1 MKMKSLLAG
10 TTLALLM
17 STAAHAGDVRIMWY
31 SDGVEGDVM
40 KDLVGR
46 FMKENPGINV
56 ILDNVAYSV
65 IKEQLPVQLEA
76 GNGPDIARVTAL
88 KDLSKHWLDLRP
100 LVKDAKY
107 WDENFGDKAD
117 WMRPDGSNQ
126 ISGFMTQLTLTGGYA
141 NKTLFE
147 QAGVEIPGPKAT
159 WDEWAAAAKK
169 VAESQK
175 IPFAMAIDRSGHRIT
190 APNLSYGA
198 NYVGKDGKPAPLDKG
213 AKEFLTKFV
222 NWTAD
227 GTFSKDVWVS
237 AAGNTYRAAAEDFIN
252 GQLAFYYSGSW
263 QVANLATKIGSNF
276 DWVATGSP
284 CGPAA
289 CTGMPGGAGL
299 VAVKYTKNPTE
310 VAKVMDW
317 MASEAVVKEFSERTL
332 FLPAHKAVVEKGGLN
347 FKTDNAQAKAAL
359 TKYVEASKTTAETA
373 LKLPGWRWSD
383 TVYAAIVTRIGQTL
397 AGELKVDDA
406 FTRIDA
412 DIAQKVKDSGQ

>member
-1 MKMKSLLAG
+1 MKVKSILAG
-10 TTLALLM
+10 TALALLT
-17 STAAHAGDVRIMWY
+17 STAAFAGDVRIMWY
-31 SDGVEGDVM
+31 SDGVEGEVM

-76 GNGPDIARVTAL
+76 GNGPDIARVTAI
-88 KDLSKHWLDLRP
+88 KDLSRHWLDLRP

-107 WDENFGDKAD
+107 WDDNFGAQAD

-126 ISGFMTQLTLTGGYA
+126 ISGFMTQITLTGGFA

-147 QAGVEIPGPKAT
+147 QAGVELPGPKAT
-159 WDEWAAAAKK
+159 WDDWAAAAKK
-169 VAESQK
+169 VKESQQ

-190 APNLSYGA
+190 GPMLSYGA
-198 NYVGKDGKPAPLDKG
+198 NYIGPDGKPAPLDQG
-213 AKEFLTKFV
+213 AKDFLTKFV

-237 AAGNTYRAAAEDFIN
+237 AAGSTYRAAADDFIN

-263 QVANLATKIGSNF
+263 QVANLATKIGNSF
-276 DWVATGSP
+276 DWVAVGSP

-289 CTGMPGGAGL
+289 CTGMPGGAAL
-299 VAVKYTKNPTE
+299 VAIKYTKNPKD
-310 VAKVMDW
+310 VATVMDW
-317 MASEAVVKEFSERTL
+317 FAREDIVREFSERTL
-332 FLPAHKAVVEKGGLN
+332 FLPGHKGVIDKGGLD

-359 TKYVEASKTTAETA
+359 TKFVEATKNTSDIA

-383 TVYAAIVTRIGQTL
+383 TVYAALVTRIGQTL
-397 AGELKVDDA
+397 AGELKLEDA
-406 FTRIDA
+406 FQRIDA
-412 DIAQKVKDSGQ
+412 DIAQKVKDAGK